1 VADLFFADQ
10 FTAPVSAPVA
20 PASSSPPAAARVA
33 FSGPPTFEA
42 RMFSDELDT
51 SWALALWSNGAR
63 IIKRN
68 QVEIVL
74 TRGERADT
82 YEAPGL
88 SIRLG
93 RDGAGVVSGMV
104 VDAGAITGVTFVR
117 VR

>member
-1 VADLFFADQ
+1 MCSSDL
-10 FTAPVSAPVA
+10 
-20 PASSSPPAAARVA
+20 
-33 FSGPPTFEA
+33 EA